1 MITAPSPPPQLPD
14 GRYVDVPGARLWTID
29 TGGHGPTIVLLHSA
43 VCATSHW
50 CYQLAPLHDA
60 GFRVVAYDRRG
71 YGRSQAGPAPDA
83 EARVNPSA
91 TDCISLLGALGVGA
105 AHVVGIAQG
114 GRIATEVA
122 VARPDLV
129 ASLALVASTGGVR
142 FPAPVPG
149 APPLMPTDF
158 TSYPTWFTELG
169 APYRSVDPAGT
180 LRWIALGDNSHP
192 PGLNGP
198 VVRLNPADLAG
209 IESPLLL
216 LGGDADPFTPPP
228 VLRRMHELRPD
239 ARLEILHECGHSPQW
254 ERPDLFNATLVDFV
268 RG

>member
-1 MITAPSPPPQLPD
+1 MITAPPPPPALPD
-14 GRYVDVPGARLWTID
+14 GSYVDVPGARLWTTD
-29 TGGHGPTIVLLHSA
+29 TGGRAPVIVLLHSA
-43 VCATSHW
+43 VCATAHW
-50 CYQLAPLHDA
+50 AYQVAPLREA

-71 YGRSQAGPAPDA
+71 YGRSRACASRST
-83 EARVNPSA
+83 EARDPSA
-91 TDCISLLGALGVGA
+91 ADFASLLEALGVGA

-114 GRIATEVA
+114 GRVATEVA

-129 ASLALVASTGGVR
+129 ESLTLVASTGGVR
-142 FPAPVPG
+142 FPASVAG

-169 APYRSVDPAGT
+169 APYRSIDPAGT
-180 LRWIALGDNSHP
+180 LRWIDLGDNSHP

-198 VVRLNPADLAG
+198 VVKLGTADLAG
-209 IESPLLL
+209 IGSPLML

-228 VLRRMHELRPD
+228 VLRRMHEVRPD
-239 ARLEILHECGHSPQW
+239 ARLEILRECGHSPQW
-254 ERPDLFNATLVDFV
+254 ERPDLFNATVADFV

>member
-1 MITAPSPPPQLPD
+1 M
-14 GRYVDVPGARLWTID
+14 YVDVPGARLWTMD
-29 TGGHGPTIVLLHSA
+29 TGGHGPVIVLLHSA
-43 VCATSHW
+43 VCATPHW
-50 CYQLAPLHDA
+50 SYQVVPLRDA

-71 YGRSQAGPAPDA
+71 YGRSQAGADA
-83 EARVNPSA
+83 ETEVRADPGA
-91 TDCISLLGALGVGA
+91 TDCIALLEALGIDS

-114 GRIATEVA
+114 GRVATEVA

-129 ASLALVASTGGVR
+129 TSLALVASTGGVR
-142 FPAPVPG
+142 FPASVPG
-149 APPLMPTDF
+149 ALPLMPTDF

-180 LRWIALGDNSHP
+180 LRWIEFGDNSHP

-198 VVRLNPADLAG
+198 VAKLGPADLIG
-209 IESPLLL
+209 IEAPLLL

-239 ARLEILHECGHSPQW
+239 ARLEVLHECGHSPQW